1 MKQPIRFQLSILDKG
16 LPYLR
21 ILAAAFV
28 LLSTTVFSA
37 AAADEAAEG
46 TPSGGTSP
54 GGEATREAELD
65 FPSINAVLWQDA
77 ISEIRSA
84 DDSGI
89 NRFYTSE
96 EKAQLTPASAL
107 SSTVV
112 EKANAVDY
120 TVGIESLYFIPKEK
134 LTDELLDLSREEFLL
149 NIYNTMRSISSLE
162 GIEYYSASRERMRTL
177 FSETWVIRGPDDKTR
192 LPDPIVNSIPKED
205 SVYIHQ
211 KDLTFGKNISEVV
224 YRHEGNALSMS
235 ITNETTMRY
244 MIFPLVKKGNMS
256 MQMLILPVRE
266 GIVFYG
272 LSSIDVLDLKIFY
285 DKMRDSFTNRLIALK
300 DWFLDQ
306 VGD

>member
-1 MKQPIRFQLSILDKG
+1 MKQPTRFLPSILDSG
-16 LPYLR
+16 RVILR
-21 ILAAAFV
+21 VCTAALV
-28 LLSTTVFSA
+28 IISTITFSA
-37 AAADEAAEG
+37 AADDGSAREEG
-46 TPSGGTSP
+46 
-54 GGEATREAELD
+54 LD

-77 ISEIRSA
+77 LSEIRSS

-89 NRFYTSE
+89 NRFYNSE
-96 EKAQLTPASAL
+96 EKAELTPASAL

-112 EKANAVDY
+112 ESANSIDY

-134 LTDELLDLSREEFLL
+134 LDDELLELPRDELLLSLF
-149 NIYNTMRSISSLE
+149 NTLRSISSLE

-177 FSETWVIRGPDDKTR
+177 FAETWVIRSPDDRTR
-192 LPDPIVNSIPKED
+192 LPDPIVKSIPEED
-205 SVYIHQ
+205 TVYIHQ

-235 ITNETTMRY
+235 ISNETTMRY
-244 MIFPLVKKGNMS
+244 MLFPLVKKGNMS
-256 MQMLILPVRE
+256 MQMLILPVKE